1 MAFFNSCQKSQS
13 LRLCLVKELEYPL
26 LLFITI
32 SHKNILTF
40 SQKKSL
46 QNKIFSF
53 FHTTFSH
60 FHTKHSY
67 VFFFFLFTSMYI
79 NYSVEVKTFTKH
91 PLLLM
96 TLTRDPHNRTGLLN
110 TMQSSIFRRW
120 GDPKVPACSET
131 KTISE
136 NSPKDTLVGVKQH
149 HPPLRTV

>member
-1 MAFFNSCQKSQS
+1 
-13 LRLCLVKELEYPL
+13 
-26 LLFITI
+26 
-32 SHKNILTF
+32 
-40 SQKKSL
+40 
-46 QNKIFSF
+46 
-53 FHTTFSH
+53 
-60 FHTKHSY
+60 
-67 VFFFFLFTSMYI
+67 MYI

-149 HPPLRTV
+149 HPPLRTVGSMKATQSPTPALARVGKGHQHQLTRSPVSFGVWASRTPALAGTKKDHLCHLTSL